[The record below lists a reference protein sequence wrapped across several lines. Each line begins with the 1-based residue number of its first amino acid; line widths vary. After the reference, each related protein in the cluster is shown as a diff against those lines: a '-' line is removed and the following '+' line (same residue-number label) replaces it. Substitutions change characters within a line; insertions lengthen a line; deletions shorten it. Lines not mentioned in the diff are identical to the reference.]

1 MKIKDWAKEDR
12 PREKLAVKGTDAL
25 GNAEL
30 LAILLRSGTPKKTAV
45 ALAQEVLQGCDNS
58 LVRLGRM
65 SLRDL
70 QRFEGLGATKAASVL
85 AALELGRRRA
95 QSVALENSCLITDSS
110 KIFQYFHNR
119 LADLAHEELWALYL
133 SKGGKILHAERISSG
148 GTDFSGADTKMI
160 VRPALLHLSS
170 SVVLCHNHPH
180 GRPQPSPADQ
190 ETTRKAAQALKLF
203 DIRLLDHIII
213 ADHQYYSF
221 VDNGLL

>member
-1 MKIKDWAKEDR
+1 MKIKDWAEEDR
-12 PREKLAVKGTDAL
+12 PREKLASKGCDAL

-45 ALAQEVLQGCDNS
+45 ALAQEVLKGCDNS
-58 LVRLGRM
+58 LIKLGRM

-95 QSVALENSCLITDSS
+95 QSAAMEDSCLITDSS
-110 KIFQYFHNR
+110 KIFQYFRDR
-119 LADLAHEELWALYL
+119 LADLSHEELWALYL
-133 SKGGKILHAERISSG
+133 SKGGKILRAECISTG
-148 GTDFSGADTKMI
+148 GTDFSAADTKMI
-160 VRPALLHLSS
+160 VRPALQHLAS

-180 GRPQPSPADQ
+180 GRPHPSSADQ
-190 ETTRKAAQALKLF
+190 EITHKVSQALKLF

-213 ADHQYYSF
+213 ADNQYYSF
-221 VDNGLL
+221 VDNGIL

>member
-1 MKIKDWAKEDR
+1 MKIKDWAEEDR
-12 PREKLAVKGTDAL
+12 PREKLAGKGTDAL
-25 GNAEL
+25 SNAEL
-30 LAILLRSGTPKKTAV
+30 LAILLRSGTPEKTAV
-45 ALAQEVLQGCDNS
+45 ALAQEVLQSCDNN
-58 LVRLGRM
+58 LAKLGRM

-70 QRFEGLGATKAASVL
+70 QQFEGLGATKAASVL

-95 QSVALENSCLITDSS
+95 QSIALEDSYLITDSS

-133 SKGGKILHAERISSG
+133 SKGNKILHTERISSG

-160 VRPALLHLSS
+160 VRPALQHLAS

-180 GRPQPSPADQ
+180 GRPRPSAADR
-190 ETTRKAAQALKLF
+190 ETTHKVSEALRLF

-213 ADHQYYSF
+213 ADNQYYSF
-221 VDNGLL
+221 VDNGIL